1 MTCGAGWGT
10 LPTVTEHDVVTELSA
25 AGLSTRVLARH
36 RQDLILGEVT
46 ERGSVRVSELTA
58 MLGVSDMTIRRDLD
72 VLAGAGLVQKVH
84 GGATA
89 LLDRRSTDEP
99 GFEAK
104 SHQQPD
110 EKQAIAA
117 TAAAMVRPGTAIGV
131 TAGTTTWQFARELA
145 DIPDLVV
152 VTNSLPVAE
161 VLRAQGRSDSSVV
174 ITGGTRT
181 PSDALVGPV
190 ACAALRTLHLD
201 QVFMGVHGMEVR
213 SGFTTPNLN
222 EAETNRVFA
231 GAAQRLV
238 VLADHTKWGI
248 IGLSTIVPLV
258 DADVVV
264 TDRHISADA
273 RTALLERCDVV
284 VAEPVDTQP
293 LLHQRKT
300 S

>member
-1 MTCGAGWGT
+1 MSSEADLATGGF
-10 LPTVTEHDVVTELSA
+10 SR
-25 AGLSTRVLARH
+25 RVLARR
-36 RQDLILGEVT
+36 RQALILDAVK

-58 MLGVSDMTIRRDLD
+58 RLAVSDMTIRRDLD
-72 VLAGAGLVQKVH
+72 VLAGARLIEKVH

-89 LLDRRSTDEP
+89 VLERRSTDEP

-104 SHQQPD
+104 SHRQPG
-110 EKQAIAA
+110 EKHAIAK
-117 TAAAMVRPGTAIGV
+117 AAAALVRPGTSIGV
-131 TAGTTTWQFARELA
+131 TAGTTTWQFAHELA
-145 DIPDLVV
+145 DIADLVV

-161 VLRAQGRSDSSVV
+161 VLRQQGRSDSAVV

-201 QVFMGVHGMEVR
+201 QVFMGVHGMSER
-213 SGFTTPNLN
+213 GGFTTPNLN

-231 GAAQRLV
+231 AAAQRLV
-238 VLADHTKWGI
+238 ILADHTKWGI
-248 IGLSTIVPLV
+248 IGLSTIVALD

-264 TDRHISADA
+264 TDDGLTAEA
-273 RTALLERCDVV
+273 RTALLDACDLVI
-284 VAEPVDTQP
+284 AEPSGVQHELTD
-293 LLHQRKT
+293 RRT